1 MTRAVFQMLGM
12 VFVFMMLLNRYVIL
26 AMVFLDRCLRWMGAM
41 LSGPKALDGLEFFMA
56 VMVCSVEIKMGVV
69 FRFWICLSMMRLFL
83 SGVKLVGFVKYW
95 LKDSA
100 MLLLVDL
107 ILSLNLIERFGSE
120 LVGVLLFRAL
130 IVFQYLF

>member
-1 MTRAVFQMLGM
+1 
-12 VFVFMMLLNRYVIL
+12 
-26 AMVFLDRCLRWMGAM
+26 
-41 LSGPKALDGLEFFMA
+41 
-56 VMVCSVEIKMGVV
+56 
-69 FRFWICLSMMRLFL
+69 MMRLFL

-107 ILSLNLIERFGSE
+107 ILSLNLIERFGSV
-120 LVGVLLFRAL
+120 LVGVLLLRAL